1 MQPINLEA
9 ILPHLWI
16 SGRSSRAEWWR
27 VHIVC
32 AVLAVMLEH
41 MMFAQLAPRPGAT
54 GMQPISL
61 LWPIASLTLAW
72 VSFAS
77 VVRRFH
83 DRGKSGWWALLYFV
97 PGIGWLWILIECGFL
112 PGKAA
117 PAPRV
122 PAFTPAPAPLRPA
135 SKPAPAS
142 RSAARLQAA
151 PRVGTIQRVEYPS
164 WDGKRVLK
172 LASRAVSFVLAA
184 AAAFMLYKI
193 GLDPNAEIFTELGTN
208 ESLPV
213 FKKP

>member
-27 VHIVC
+27 VHIIC
-32 AVLAVMLEH
+32 AVLATMLEH
-41 MMFAQLAPRPGAT
+41 MMFAQLAPRDGG

-61 LWPIASLTLAW
+61 LWPIASLALMW

-112 PGKAA
+112 PGKPAA
-117 PAPRV
+117 QVTLHSRTSTGAHARRRVPAPRRGCRRRRASAPSSAPGCV
-122 PAFTPAPAPLRPA
+122 GWQAHAEARRQCRQLRRGGRRRLHALQDGCSIRTPEVFT
-135 SKPAPAS
+135 
-142 RSAARLQAA
+142 
-151 PRVGTIQRVEYPS
+151 
-164 WDGKRVLK
+164 
-172 LASRAVSFVLAA
+172 
-184 AAAFMLYKI
+184 
-193 GLDPNAEIFTELGTN
+193 NLGPN
-208 ESLPV
+208 ESLPA
-213 FKKP
+213 FQKP